1 MKSLLIDNIYFYI
14 AGLNIRIITLF
25 LHYLMGL
32 LYITYFH
39 VFIINSLITA
49 NGIIYGSITV
59 SQDSPWRYILFVILF
74 IILIFLFVMFQSRTL
89 VRTRKLLREK
99 EQAIQLIELQKV
111 ELEQKDKNITDSLIY
126 AQRIQEALLPSE
138 TYFRKHFED
147 SFILFKPKD
156 IVSGDFYWIGEK
168 GEKIFIVAADC
179 TGHGVPGALMSMIGL
194 KIIEKT
200 INEDN
205 IEVPSAILAVMNKAL
220 EKTFSREK
228 NIGTIIRDGMD
239 IGLCIIDRKLRKL
252 DYAGAFFPLYLIR
265 NGSLVEIL
273 ADKIIIGMNPDGLPY
288 TDHQLDLLDDD
299 MFYIFSD
306 GYVDQ
311 FGGSENKK
319 FMYRRFR
326 YLLLTIHSFPV
337 NDQKAILDENIKTWM
352 GVNEQVDDMMVI
364 GFRPLASGT
373 K

>member
-1 MKSLLIDNIYFYI
+1 MHED
-14 AGLNIRIITLF
+14 NIRIISLF
-25 LHYLMGL
+25 LYYLMGL
-32 LYITYFH
+32 MELTYFH
-39 VFIINSLITA
+39 VYIINSLLAASDRMTA
-49 NGIIYGSITV
+49 VLIN
-59 SQDSPWRYILFVILF
+59 SPLSSSPF
-74 IILIFLFVMFQSRTL
+74 IFFSSLLILIVFLLVMTQTRTL
-89 VRTRKLLREK
+89 IKTRKLLTEK
-99 EQAIQLIELQKV
+99 EQAFKLIELQKF
-111 ELEQKDKNITDSLIY
+111 ELELKDKNITDSLIY

-138 TYFRKHFED
+138 SYFRKHFSD
-147 SFILFKPKD
+147 SFILFKPKN

-168 GEKIFIVAADC
+168 GEKVFVVAADC

-205 IEVPSAILAVMNKAL
+205 IEIPSMILEVMNKGL

-239 IGLCIIDRKLRKL
+239 IGLCVINRKRKKL
-252 DYAGAFFPLYLIR
+252 QYAGAFLPLYLIR
-265 NGSLVEIL
+265 EGNLVEIS
-273 ADKIIIGMNPDGLPY
+273 ADKIIIGMNPEGLSY
-288 TDHQLDLLDDD
+288 LDHEINLLDDD
-299 MFYIFSD
+299 IFYIFSD

-326 YLLLTIHSFPV
+326 YLLMTIHNFPV
-337 NDQKAILDENIKTWM
+337 NDQKAILEENIKTWM
-352 GVNEQVDDMMVI
+352 GNNEQVDDMMVI
-364 GFRPLASGT
+364 GFRPLIGQP